1 MESRRAGLLFML
13 CILAFPHIHSYS
25 SVPLVYPGRTERH
38 DLAMGLSQ
46 EDRLC
51 ECLLI
56 LTALLHVLVC
66 PFSKVEET
74 LNLHAIHDI
83 LTKGLS
89 DKAISQVGT
98 CQFSLKSHISSLT
111 AWLFLHNST
120 EPKKTV

>member
-1 MESRRAGLLFML
+1 
-13 CILAFPHIHSYS
+13 
-25 SVPLVYPGRTERH
+25 
-38 DLAMGLSQ
+38 MGLSQ

-56 LTALLHVLVC
+56 LTALLHVLIC

-89 DKAISQVGT
+89 DKAISQVGA
-98 CQFSLKSHISSLT
+98 CHFYRKAILAPQFH
-111 AWLFLHNST
+111 
-120 EPKKTV
+120 